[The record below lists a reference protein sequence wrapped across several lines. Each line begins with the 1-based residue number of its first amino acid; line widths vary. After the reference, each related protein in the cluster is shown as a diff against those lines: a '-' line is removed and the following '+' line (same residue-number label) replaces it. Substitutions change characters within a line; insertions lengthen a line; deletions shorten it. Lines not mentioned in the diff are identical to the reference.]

1 MTVQVNGAFVLMI
14 NGVSVSAL
22 KKAMRM
28 MLKSLIIT
36 EGDTAMVKN
45 GLPAIHPGEFL
56 AEILGEMGISQAEF
70 ARTIGVSPM
79 RISHV
84 IKGDRPV
91 TAELALLFGRAFN
104 QTPQY
109 WLNLQAAYD
118 IKVAKASIGKR
129 LAGIHALAHA

>member
-1 MTVQVNGAFVLMI
+1 MTAPVNGAFALTTSGEYVSDLQMVTLMT
-14 NGVSVSAL
+14 
-22 KKAMRM
+22 
-28 MLKSLIIT
+28 LKSLIIT
-36 EGDTAMVKN
+36 KGDTIMVKN

-56 AEILGEMGISQAEF
+56 AETLGEMGISQAEF
-70 ARTIGVSPM
+70 ARTIGVSAM

-104 QTPQY
+104 QSPQY
-109 WLNLQAAYD
+109 WLNLQASYD
-118 IKVAKASIGKR
+118 LKIAKASIGKR

>member
-1 MTVQVNGAFVLMI
+1 
-14 NGVSVSAL
+14 
-22 KKAMRM
+22 
-28 MLKSLIIT
+28 
-36 EGDTAMVKN
+36 MVKN

-56 AEILGEMGISQAEF
+56 AEILGEMNISQAEF
-70 ARTIGVSPM
+70 ARTIGVSAM

-118 IKVAKASIGKR
+118 LKIAQASIGKR
-129 LAGIHALAHA
+129 LRGIHALAHA

>member
-1 MTVQVNGAFVLMI
+1 MIAPLNGAFALTI
-14 NGVSVSAL
+14 SGASVSAL
-22 KKAMRM
+22 KMATLMT
-28 MLKSLIIT
+28 LKSLIIT
-36 EGDTAMVKN
+36 KGESNMVKN

-56 AEILGEMGISQAEF
+56 SEILGEMVISQAEF

-104 QTPQY
+104 QSPQY
-109 WLNLQAAYD
+109 WLNLQASYD
-118 IKVAKASIGKR
+118 LKIAKASIGKR
-129 LAGIHALAHA
+129 LAGIHALVHA

>member
-1 MTVQVNGAFVLMI
+1 MTVQVNGAFALTTS
-14 NGVSVSAL
+14 GVYVFAL
-22 KKAMRM
+22 KMAMHM
-28 MLKSLIIT
+28 TLKLLIIIK
-36 EGDTAMVKN
+36 GDTTMVKN

-56 AEILGEMGISQAEF
+56 SEILGEMGISQAEF
-70 ARTIGVSPM
+70 ARTIGVSSM
-79 RISHV
+79 RVSHV

-109 WLNLQAAYD
+109 WLNLQATYD
-118 IKVAKASIGKR
+118 LKIAKASIGKR